1 MENQWALGQ
10 VFIRE
15 NNLRL
20 KWSAVSSQFSVSVSF
35 KNPQEPNSQ
44 AFAYTISA
52 VVMISLVLLVWVL
65 TREKFKRI
73 TDQNNQFKKI
83 KILTSNFEL
92 DVEPEFHDIFR
103 AQQADK
109 DFISGKEGAQTA
121 T

>member
-1 MENQWALGQ
+1 MGQ

-15 NNLRL
+15 NNLKL
-20 KWSAVSSQFSVSVSF
+20 VWSATDSQFSVSVSF
-35 KNPQEPNSQ
+35 KSPQEPNSQ
-44 AFAYTISA
+44 AFGYTISSA
-52 VVMISLVLLVWVL
+52 VLIALIVYVWVL

-73 TDQNNQFKKI
+73 TEQNNQFKKI

-92 DVEPEFHDIFR
+92 EVEPEFHEIFR

-109 DFISGKEGAQTA
+109 DFISGKDGAQTA

>member
-20 KWSAVSSQFSVSVSF
+20 KWSAEGNQFNVAVSF
-35 KNPQEPNSQ
+35 QSPSEPHSQ
-44 AFAYTISA
+44 AVAYIISS
-52 VVMISLVLLVWVL
+52 VVLISLVLYVWVL

-83 KILTSNFEL
+83 KILTSNF
-92 DVEPEFHDIFR
+92 
-103 AQQADK
+103 
-109 DFISGKEGAQTA
+109 
-121 T
+121 